1 MNKFIIGAITFV
13 AGISGGYFIGR
24 NSVKGEVD
32 ELRKL
37 VDELVM
43 CKEKDKPEPEETPLS
58 AEPEPE
64 LEPEPEDEPD
74 IAVPVSE
81 DVIYPIQDPNDFYEP
96 GYDVQHLFYHSKDKV
111 MTDSD
116 NCVLNSAA
124 VQHRIG
130 DVDWDKHID
139 YIIEDA
145 AVVRNDLSK
154 HDYIV
159 HYLYDSSTEMDESES
174 AYQYLDPEN
183 VTDGDDE
190 NDAE

>member
-1 MNKFIIGAITFV
+1 MNKFVIGAITFV
-13 AGISGGYFIGR
+13 VGIGGGYFIGR

-43 CKEKDKPEPEETPLS
+43 CKERDKSEPEEAPTNT
-58 AEPEPE
+58 EPEPE
-64 LEPEPEDEPD
+64 PEEPD

-96 GYDVQHLFYHSKDKV
+96 GYDVQHLFYHSKDKI

-116 NCVLNSAA
+116 NSVLNSAA
-124 VQHRIG
+124 VQNRIG
-130 DVDWDKHID
+130 DADWDKHID

-145 AVVRNDLSK
+145 AVIRNDLLK

-159 HYLYDSSTEMDESES
+159 HYLYDSSTEMDKSEP
-174 AYQYLDPEN
+174 AYQYLDAEIIM
-183 VTDGDDE
+183 DGDDE